1 MNKIDAFKDYL
12 IFIEGESAD
21 SDINSAVNDLEC
33 LLGNAKAVRLRLAYL
48 RSLLGMSGEFDKSGD
63 SSGEGVRLIPNPLD
77 DLELKAILDLG
88 LVQAH
93 SRGLVK
99 TEKLFQL
106 AHSLEGL
113 ESFAMALALTDPSV
127 NASYFNESA
136 NEQLVPFDHEG
147 SKTASSPRI
156 SYLLYVDDVKAEA
169 EAVTEIMRSKFESGY
184 RVRGFTSPGAAL
196 EYVKDRKSRGFEV
209 AAVVTDMYMPEEFH
223 GDELA
228 QRLHLVDPA
237 IPVLG
242 YSGHNQFQDP
252 EQAKKSGLVDLLPKQ
267 STDSLV
273 LVEMVESILRKRTA

>member
-1 MNKIDAFKDYL
+1 MNNIDAFKDYL
-12 IFIEGESAD
+12 VYIEGD
-21 SDINSAVNDLEC
+21 STETDIVAAVHELER
-33 LLGNAKAVRLRLAYL
+33 LLGDTKATRLRLAYL
-48 RSLLGMSGEFDKSGD
+48 RSLQGMSSKFNKSGGSND
-63 SSGEGVRLIPNPLD
+63 EGPRLIPNPLD
-77 DLELKAILDLG
+77 DSELRTILELGI
-88 LVQAH
+88 VQAH

-99 TEKLFQL
+99 TDKLFLL

-113 ESFAMALALTDPSV
+113 ETFAMALALADPSV
-127 NASYFNESA
+127 TASCFTQSA
-136 NEQLVPFDHEG
+136 AEPVPFDQAG
-147 SKTASSPRI
+147 IQSTGKPRI

-196 EYVKDRKSRGFEV
+196 EYVKDRKSHGFEV

-242 YSGHNQFQDP
+242 YSGHNAYQDP

-267 STDSLV
+267 STDTLV
-273 LVEMVESILRKRTA
+273 LVEKVASILKKRTA